1 MKPTHSAN
9 RNSSSTHAAALV
21 RVARMRLALAEEETT
36 PVCLVVAR
44 FFKAA

>member
-9 RNSSSTHAAALV
+9 RNSSSAHAAAQQ
-21 RVARMRLALAEEETT
+21 RIARLRLALEDAETD